1 MYGKRNRTPT
11 PVKEVICYDYANK
24 GEEQIKSNYQKFI
37 AHSQNKVKLKPI
49 ITKKFEEKIKTSQN
63 QRNMVEQPKKLFKM
77 KLFSDVESKV
87 KRKIEDSK
95 NKSKLSKVNLNDEN
109 IDCLIEKVEKE
120 IKEL

>member
-1 MYGKRNRTPT
+1 
-11 PVKEVICYDYANK
+11 
-24 GEEQIKSNYQKFI
+24 
-37 AHSQNKVKLKPI
+37 
-49 ITKKFEEKIKTSQN
+49 
-63 QRNMVEQPKKLFKM
+63 MVEQPKKLFKM

-109 IDCLIEKVEKE
+109 IDGLIEKVEKE

>member
-1 MYGKRNRTPT
+1 
-11 PVKEVICYDYANK
+11 
-24 GEEQIKSNYQKFI
+24 
-37 AHSQNKVKLKPI
+37 
-49 ITKKFEEKIKTSQN
+49 
-63 QRNMVEQPKKLFKM
+63 MVEQPKKLFKM